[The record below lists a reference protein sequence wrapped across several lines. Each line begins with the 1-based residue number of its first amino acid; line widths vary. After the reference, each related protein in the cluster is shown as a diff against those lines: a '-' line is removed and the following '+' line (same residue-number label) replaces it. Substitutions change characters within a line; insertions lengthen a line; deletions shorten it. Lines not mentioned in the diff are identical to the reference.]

1 MLEYHWWD
9 LTERSMGRSNSIAEW
24 NCRMV
29 YQWLEYAGIS
39 ILKIQNINGINGLII
54 WEYQV
59 WLMEKMG
66 FWTSQGVGDS
76 ETWRK
81 NWICPDG
88 NVIRSRIRKYILKC
102 AYREYN
108 GGKLGKPSIKN
119 TIPNRG
125 LNWDHRFWDLK
136 GPVGFMGRFS
146 WWVGH
151 DFPYELMIV
160 PRPKLQVFGPSKM
173 PRRALRQET
182 LGCSSS
188 PVRFVTWGWRRTAR
202 LLIIGGVP
210 FWWSMPSHY
219 PTGKKSVSSTRDN
232 MG

>member
-81 NWICPDG
+81 KLNM
-88 NVIRSRIRKYILKC
+88 SRWQCHQIENQKVHPEMC
-102 AYREYN
+102 
-108 GGKLGKPSIKN
+108 
-119 TIPNRG
+119 
-125 LNWDHRFWDLK
+125 DHRFWDLK